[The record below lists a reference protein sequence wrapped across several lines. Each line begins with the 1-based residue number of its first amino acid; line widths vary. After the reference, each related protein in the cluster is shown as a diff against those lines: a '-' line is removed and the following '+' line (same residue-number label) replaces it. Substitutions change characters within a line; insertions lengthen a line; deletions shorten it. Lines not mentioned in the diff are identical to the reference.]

1 MEPDDSSGNILND
14 EIKSWESFS
23 EVLKSNDRE
32 LFFHMLNE
40 CKVYESGA
48 AAKGSILSTESLL
61 MSIIF
66 NQQKMSCLTCIQRII
81 WRNLSSA
88 KGRNTYFILYMNGKH
103 RRKNTT

>member
-1 MEPDDSSGNILND
+1 MESDNTLSD
-14 EIKSWESFS
+14 EIKSWESFG
-23 EVLKSNDRE
+23 EIFRPNDRE
-32 LFFHMLNE
+32 LFFQTLNE
-40 CKVYESGA
+40 CKVYESSA

-103 RRKNTT
+103 RR